1 MARKDNLSKLIREE
15 WPAKLDAELKKRYS
29 VECQTCWNSRVIQ
42 GQFETSRID
51 GWPLS
56 PEMISFIHG
65 YMIAM
70 NHVYIW
76 NGRV

>member
-15 WPAKLDAELKKRYS
+15 WPAKLDAELKRRYGT
-29 VECQTCWNSRVIQ
+29 VTETKWNIATKS
-42 GQFETSRID
+42 FETT
-51 GWPLS
+51 GVALTA
-56 PEMISFIHG
+56 EMIAYIHG
-65 YMIAM
+65 YMMAM